1 MGVGLTHILSLSY
14 NHIVNPLANHELIDQ
29 LISFPKCLQRA
40 CMSETRSPPSS
51 LPSSLVANPTK
62 EALKEMG
69 SEVVVALA
77 GVLTNK
83 DAVSRNE
90 VG

>member
-1 MGVGLTHILSLSY
+1 
-14 NHIVNPLANHELIDQ
+14 
-29 LISFPKCLQRA
+29 
-40 CMSETRSPPSS
+40 MSETRSPPSS